1 MSLEKIKIWA
11 VTDGSKGMIS
21 QVMGLSN
28 QISKD
33 ITEIKID
40 LIFPWNKIQPGF
52 LPIYKW
58 IFRNNFPK
66 DNEPNIVISCGRK
79 SVYFSLYCKKV
90 FKNLINIHIQN
101 PKISS
106 KKFNFVI
113 SPNHD
118 NIKGSNVIN
127 SVGALHHINK
137 GNKSTNQNLVTC
149 IIGGDNQHYHFEN
162 NEANKLCNKL
172 LEIKNNQKELELNI
186 VTSRRT
192 SDTVKQILIEK
203 LKNIAK
209 IWIGDGKNPYVE
221 SIQKSSY
228 FIVTSDSTSMISE
241 AAISGKPIYVHH
253 LAFKRK
259 SKRIENFHREFS
271 DLGITKDLINFN
283 HLSDWTY
290 NSLNESERIAIII
303 KKRII
308 KDSI

>member
-1 MSLEKIKIWA
+1 LSLEKIKIWA
-11 VTDGSKGMIS
+11 VTDGSRGMIS

-28 QISKD
+28 QISKN
-33 ITEIKID
+33 ITEIKTD

-58 IFRNNFPK
+58 IFKNEFPK

-90 FKNLINIHIQN
+90 YKNLINIHIQN

-106 KKFNFVI
+106 KNFNYVV

-118 NIKGSNVIN
+118 NLNGSNIIN
-127 SVGALHHINK
+127 SVGALHHLNK
-137 GNKSTNQNLVTC
+137 NNKITNQNLVTC
-149 IIGGDNQHYHFEN
+149 IIGGDNKHYYFDN

-172 LEIKNNQKELELNI
+172 LEIKKNQKDIELNI
-186 VTSRRT
+186 ITSRRT
-192 SDTVKQILIEK
+192 SDIVKKILIEK

-209 IWIGDGKNPYVE
+209 IWIGDGENPYIE

-253 LAFKRK
+253 LTFKRK

-308 KDSI
+308 KENL

>member
-1 MSLEKIKIWA
+1 MNLEKIKIWA

-28 QISKD
+28 QISKN
-33 ITEIKID
+33 ITEIKTD

-58 IFRNNFPK
+58 IFKNKFPK
-66 DNEPNIVISCGRK
+66 DNQPNIVISCGRK

-106 KKFNFVI
+106 KNFNFVI

-118 NIKGSNVIN
+118 NINGSNIIN

-137 GNKSTNQNLVTC
+137 NNKSTNQNLVTC
-149 IIGGDNQHYHFEN
+149 IIGGDNQHYYFDN
-162 NEANKLCNKL
+162 KEANKLCNKL
-172 LEIKNNQKELELNI
+172 LEIKKNQNNLELNI

-192 SDTVKQILIEK
+192 SNIVKKILIEK
-203 LKNIAK
+203 LKHIAN
-209 IWIGDGKNPYVE
+209 IWIGDGKNPYIE

-253 LAFKRK
+253 LTFKRI
-259 SKRIENFHREFS
+259 SKRIENFHKEFS

-308 KDSI
+308 KENI

>member
-1 MSLEKIKIWA
+1 MNLEKIKIWA
-11 VTDGSKGMIS
+11 VTDGSEGMIN
-21 QVMGLSN
+21 QVRGLSN
-28 QISKD
+28 HISEN
-33 ITEIKID
+33 ITEIKTD

-58 IFRNNFPK
+58 IFKNKFPK
-66 DNEPNIVISCGRK
+66 DNEPNLLISCGRK

-90 FKNLINIHIQN
+90 FKNLINIHVQN

-106 KKFNFVI
+106 KNFNYVI

-118 NIKGSNVIN
+118 NLNGDNVIN
-127 SVGALHHINK
+127 SIGALHHLNK
-137 GNKSTNQNLVTC
+137 NNESTDQNLVTC

-162 NEANKLCNKL
+162 NEANELCNKL
-172 LEIKNNQKELELNI
+172 IEIKNNQKDIKLNI
-186 VTSRRT
+186 ITSRRT
-192 SDTVKQILIEK
+192 SDIVKEILIKK

-209 IWIGDGKNPYVE
+209 IWTGEGKNPYIE
-221 SIQKSSY
+221 SIHKSSF

-241 AAISGKPIYVHH
+241 AAISEKPIYVYH

-259 SKRIENFHREFS
+259 SKRIENFHKEFS
-271 DLGITKDLINFN
+271 KLGITKNIINFN

-290 NSLNESERIAIII
+290 DSLNESERIAIII

-308 KDSI
+308 K

>member
-1 MSLEKIKIWA
+1 MNLEKIKIWA

-21 QVMGLSN
+21 QAIGLSN
-28 QISKD
+28 QISKN
-33 ITEIKID
+33 ITEIKTD

-52 LPIYKW
+52 LPVYKW
-58 IFRNNFPK
+58 IFKNKFPN

-79 SVYFSLYCKKV
+79 SIYFSLYCKKI

-106 KKFNFVI
+106 KNFNFVI

-118 NIKGSNVIN
+118 NLNGYNVIN
-127 SVGALHHINK
+127 SIGALHHLNK
-137 GNKSTNQNLVTC
+137 NNENVNQNLITC
-149 IIGGDNQHYHFEN
+149 IIGGDNQHYHFDN
-162 NEANKLCNKL
+162 NEANRLCNKL
-172 LEIKNNQKELELNI
+172 IEIKNNQKGLEFNI
-186 VTSRRT
+186 ITSRRT
-192 SDTVKQILIEK
+192 SYKVKEILIKK

-209 IWIGDGKNPYVE
+209 IWTGEGKNPYLE
-221 SIQKSSY
+221 SIQKSSF

-241 AAISGKPIYVHH
+241 AAISGKPIYVYH

-259 SKRIENFHREFS
+259 SKRIENFHKEFS
-271 DLGITKDLINFN
+271 ELGITKDIINFN

-290 NSLNESERIAIII
+290 DSLNESERIAIII

-308 KDSI
+308 KENI

>member
-33 ITEIKID
+33 ITEIKTD

-58 IFRNNFPK
+58 IFRNKFPVN
-66 DNEPNIVISCGRK
+66 NEPNIVISCGRK

-106 KKFNFVI
+106 KNFNFVI

-118 NIKGSNVIN
+118 NINGSNIIN

-137 GNKSTNQNLVTC
+137 NNKSTNQNLVTC
-149 IIGGDNQHYHFEN
+149 IIGGDNQHYYFDN
-162 NEANKLCNKL
+162 IEANKLCNKL
-172 LEIKNNQKELELNI
+172 LEIKKNQNDLELNI

-192 SDTVKQILIEK
+192 SNIVKKILIEK

-209 IWIGDGKNPYVE
+209 IWIGEGKNPYIE

-283 HLSDWTY
+283 HLGDWTY

-308 KDSI
+308 KDNI

>member
-1 MSLEKIKIWA
+1 MNLNKLKIWA

-21 QVMGLSN
+21 QVIGLSN
-28 QISKD
+28 QISRN
-33 ITEIKID
+33 ITEIKTD
-40 LIFPWNKIQPGF
+40 LIFPWNNIQSGF
-52 LPIYKW
+52 LPTYKW
-58 IFRNNFPK
+58 IFKNNFPK

-79 SVYFSLYCKKV
+79 SVYFSLYCKKI
-90 FKNLINIHIQN
+90 FKDLINIHIQN
-101 PKISS
+101 PRISP
-106 KKFNFVI
+106 KNFNYVI

-118 NIKGSNVIN
+118 NLNGDNVIN
-127 SVGALHHINK
+127 SIGALHHLNK
-137 GNKSTNQNLVTC
+137 NNESTNQSLVTC
-149 IIGGDNQHYHFEN
+149 IIGGDNQHYHFDN

-172 LEIKNNQKELELNI
+172 LEIKNNQKDIELNI

-192 SDTVKQILIEK
+192 SDIVKKILIEK
-203 LKNIAK
+203 LKNISK
-209 IWIGDGKNPYVE
+209 IWIGEGKNPYVE

-259 SKRIENFHREFS
+259 SKRIESFHKEFS

-283 HLSDWTY
+283 HLSNWTY